1 MAGRSLPPGRHT
13 TFNLFATTRLRGRY
27 GGNDISDVMFVNP
40 YPLCLNHFLSIVQVH
55 AHITSN
61 YVYLFDCYLIIK
73 ILNIWYYRMRGELR
87 VFFFCNNIIEN
98 INYFIS
104 ILTRIMFGLNQFDI
118 QYQYVIIRVIMHT
131 LSKGII
137 IRKNRF
143 PLL

>member
-1 MAGRSLPPGRHT
+1 
-13 TFNLFATTRLRGRY
+13 
-27 GGNDISDVMFVNP
+27 
-40 YPLCLNHFLSIVQVH
+40 
-55 AHITSN
+55 
-61 YVYLFDCYLIIK
+61 
-73 ILNIWYYRMRGELR
+73 MRGELR
-87 VFFFCNNIIEN
+87 VFFFFCNNIIEN